1 MRRASACSAF
11 PVLCG
16 AVSSLLRFHGSPGAA
31 GLPAPGRRPLPGALG
46 AAGGRGGVLFSTAG
60 ENARSPRLLS
70 HPLRTQ
76 GLSQK
81 ARRDRGPR
89 NRKRCRRRWL
99 LGRSPTKFG
108 VLPQKKRELPCSSS
122 AEVSEAARA
131 LLKSPSSGPGSWGGL
146 WCVLV
151 LVWLRLF
158 FEVRVVTGVGCATA
172 FVLPGRASK
181 LPSTLSSLQVYRGE
195 VATRLQHESLF

>member
-1 MRRASACSAF
+1 MRRASACSAS

-16 AVSSLLRFHGSPGAA
+16 AVSSLLRFYGSPGAA

-60 ENARSPRLLS
+60 ENATSTEDPSLLS

-81 ARRDRGPR
+81 ARRDRGPPKSKKMPATSSF
-89 NRKRCRRRWL
+89 RKKPNQVWSAALKR
-99 LGRSPTKFG
+99 
-108 VLPQKKRELPCSSS
+108 KRELPCSSS

-151 LVWLRLF
+151 LVWC
-158 FEVRVVTGVGCATA
+158 V
-172 FVLPGRASK
+172 
-181 LPSTLSSLQVYRGE
+181 SSLKSGW
-195 VATRLQHESLF
+195 